1 MKLKKY
7 ILRYSFYIFIIFI
20 AIFISFVLLRTSKI
34 ASMLLHPEMRY
45 FSYLLIV
52 ILGIFF
58 IFANKKH

>member
-7 ILRYSFYIFIIFI
+7 ILRYSFYILLIFIVIFI
-20 AIFISFVLLRTSKI
+20 AFVLLSPNEI
-34 ASMLLHPEMRY
+34 ASILLHLEMRY
-45 FSYLLIV
+45 FSYFLIV

>member
-7 ILRYSFYIFIIFI
+7 ILRYSFYILLIFIVIFI
-20 AIFISFVLLRTSKI
+20 AFVLLRPNEI
-34 ASMLLHPEMRY
+34 ASILLHPEMRY
-45 FSYLLIV
+45 FSYFLIV

>member
-7 ILRYSFYIFIIFI
+7 ILRYSFYILIIFI
-20 AIFISFVLLRTSKI
+20 VIFIPFVLLRTSKI

-45 FSYLLIV
+45 FSYFLVV

>member
-7 ILRYSFYIFIIFI
+7 ILRYSFYTLIILIAIFI
-20 AIFISFVLLRTSKI
+20 AI
-34 ASMLLHPEMRY
+34 APMLLHPEMRY
-45 FSYLLIV
+45 FSYFLVV

>member
-45 FSYLLIV
+45 FSYFLVV